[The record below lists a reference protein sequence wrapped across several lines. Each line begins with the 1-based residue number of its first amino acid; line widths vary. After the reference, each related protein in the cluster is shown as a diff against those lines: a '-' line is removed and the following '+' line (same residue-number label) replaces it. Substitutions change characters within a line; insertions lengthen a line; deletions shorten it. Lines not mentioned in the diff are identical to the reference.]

1 MTENATKIKTLSEFI
16 EWANQLNKGEYLFR
30 GVSSEEHEIEASTYR
45 RLEKENEKKK
55 KKKKDPIQLLNINKE
70 LLENAR
76 KLGHNQRNGRQLH
89 DLELLAELQH
99 YGAATCLID
108 FSRNTLIAL
117 WFACK
122 KSDGNKRKGNNGK
135 VSAIHYD
142 DISVF
147 KTVNTKTAEEDI
159 AYFFKQ
165 EKDKDY
171 PLYLWQPKHQNN
183 RVIAQHSMFIFGGT
197 KIPIDKEC
205 IIQAN
210 DKPEILNA
218 LEKLFNI
225 SEETMFPDFDG
236 FARLNAH
243 DKTWTEP
250 DTEGLKKRAFEL
262 YQKGE
267 YDNAIADYTKAIE
280 HKPDDVEAYYNRGFL
295 YAEKGE
301 YDCAIADYDKVIELN
316 PNLAEPYNN
325 RGSTYA
331 KKGEY
336 DRAIADYDKA
346 IALNPKY
353 ANAYNN
359 RGNTYA
365 KKGEYDRAIAD
376 YDKAIALN
384 PNLAEPYNNR
394 GNTYDKKGEYNYAI
408 TDYDKAIAINPNF
421 ADAYNNR
428 GGTYHG
434 KGEYDRAIADYDKA
448 IALNPNLA
456 EAYYNRGSTYDE
468 KGEYDRAIA
477 DYDKAIALNP
487 NLAAAYNG
495 RGVAYRK
502 KDKYDNAIK
511 DYDKAI
517 ELNPNEP
524 IHYFGRGL
532 THLIQ
537 ENWQQAKADLITA
550 KEKGANIVDL
560 FHSEFPDIDTFQQ
573 QYNIQLPADIV
584 ALLTSE

>member
-76 KLGHNQRNGRQLH
+76 RLGHDQRNGRQLR
-89 DLELLAELQH
+89 DLELLTELQH

-147 KTVNTKTAEEDI
+147 KTVDTKKAEEDI
-159 AYFFKQ
+159 DSFFKQ
-165 EKDKDY
+165 KENGDY

-183 RVIAQHSMFIFGGT
+183 RVIAQHSMFIFGGAE
-197 KIPIDKEC
+197 ISIDKKC

-250 DTEGLKKRAFEL
+250 DTGGLKKRAFEL
-262 YQKGE
+262 YQKGD
-267 YDNAIADYTKAIE
+267 YDNAIAAYTKAIE
-280 HKPDDVEAYYNRGFL
+280 HKPDDAEAYYNRGFL

-301 YDCAIADYDKVIELN
+301 YDHAIEDYDKVIELYPKYADAYYNRGISYGEKGEYDRAIEDYDKAIALNPKDANTYCNRGITYARKGENDRAIADYAMAIVLN
-316 PNLAEPYNN
+316 PNFADAYYN
-325 RGSTYA
+325 RGTTYHG
-331 KKGEY
+331 KREY

-346 IALNPKY
+346 I
-353 ANAYNN
+353 
-359 RGNTYA
+359 
-365 KKGEYDRAIAD
+365 
-376 YDKAIALN
+376 
-384 PNLAEPYNNR
+384 
-394 GNTYDKKGEYNYAI
+394 
-408 TDYDKAIAINPNF
+408 
-421 ADAYNNR
+421 
-428 GGTYHG
+428 
-434 KGEYDRAIADYDKA
+434 
-448 IALNPNLA
+448 
-456 EAYYNRGSTYDE
+456 
-468 KGEYDRAIA
+468 
-477 DYDKAIALNP
+477 
-487 NLAAAYNG
+487 
-495 RGVAYRK
+495 
-502 KDKYDNAIK
+502 
-511 DYDKAI
+511 
-517 ELNPNEP
+517 ELNPNKP
-524 IHYFGRGL
+524 IYYLGL
-532 THLIQ
+532 GIIHLIQ
-537 ENWQQAKADLITA
+537 KNWQQAKVDLMTA
-550 KEKGANIVDL
+550 KEKGADIADL
-560 FHSEFPDIDTFQQ
+560 FHSVFPDINAFQQ